1 MFEVLARN
9 PGLQFE
15 MKELEDQ
22 AKEVDDAVTRSL
34 HKVQPRVK
42 ESTSDRI
49 YS

>member
-22 AKEVDDAVTRSL
+22 AKEVDDAL
-34 HKVQPRVK
+34 KKGGDK
-42 ESTSDRI
+42 ESP
-49 YS
+49 